1 MIYDTFFF
9 ALHQVIDIEPQ
20 QSSSQK
26 ANEDDLIE
34 LNNTFTQDH
43 IPDLNKWLESSSKIN
58 VPLKDEF
65 TEIKLNCDEES
76 NEDRSDRTTQT
87 SNKIVRTNNPS
98 TKPEPIKYLNLTSEQ
113 LNGKQLQILTSLS
126 YLVNEERLSVLIC
139 KIKLPFFR
147 NLYQQF
153 PLYRRTNSSSN
164 QNHLK
169 IYQQLEL
176 IKQTK
181 YVFVKIYLIDS
192 GTRKRIS
199 KKKTSLLSVDGQ
211 NTILNNNPYDQNK
224 YVIINEMMIF
234 KLPIDQLSKITI
246 RLSVLG
252 LSSLNSIKHQ
262 LTNQGDLRTK
272 KFKKSIDT
280 LYSFGYVEIGCNS
293 LSKSAFLHYQNL
305 LNNLRKPVCMW
316 HSLDINKQTKRKSSI
331 S

>member
-98 TKPEPIKYLNLTSEQ
+98 TKSEPIKYLNLTSEQ